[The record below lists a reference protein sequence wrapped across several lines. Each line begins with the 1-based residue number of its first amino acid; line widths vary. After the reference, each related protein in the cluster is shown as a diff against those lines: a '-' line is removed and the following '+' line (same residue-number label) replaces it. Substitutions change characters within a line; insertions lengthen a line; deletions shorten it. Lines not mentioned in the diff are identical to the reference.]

1 MVVSNNTLHCFGD
14 CRNARRNVGI
24 SKKHPHNLGIFETP
38 HSSWTMVFV
47 AGVRQQR
54 NLPVGIILG
63 GLLLLVPLFSYP
75 VTNPTSASHRPFF
88 VGEHPA
94 PLQYMWEGAAAEPEW
109 RGTEW
114 TFVEEST
121 DGLPSYYVRNDIG
134 TGNTKR

>member
-1 MVVSNNTLHCFGD
+1 MVVSNNTLHRFGD
-14 CRNARRNVGI
+14 FRNARRNVGI

-94 PLQYMWEGAAAEPEW
+94 PLQYMWGRRKYISNKMDLFAE
-109 RGTEW
+109 
-114 TFVEEST
+114 
-121 DGLPSYYVRNDIG
+121 
-134 TGNTKR
+134 